1 MAIKGWVYNPRR
13 QSKPKVSDS
22 LKQAVKTKAG
32 ELVETV
38 LMPQY
43 LKPPPE
49 DLEIKIRP
57 LLSRGN
63 IRKKLESL
71 YKSNRDVNPFE
82 TIQDI
87 GKWQQ
92 EIRDEWQ

>member
-1 MAIKGWVYNPRR
+1 MQEYTVIKKGL
-13 QSKPKVSDS
+13 SIKPCINIPDEFKNI
-22 LKQAVKTKAG
+22 
-32 ELVETV
+32 
-38 LMPQY
+38 
-43 LKPPPE
+43 

-63 IRKKLESL
+63 IRRKLESL
-71 YKSNRDVNPFE
+71 FKSNEDINPFE
-82 TIQDI
+82 TIKNI